1 MGYLVLHKIVR
12 EQNQAR
18 YYALTWQ
25 PALIGG
31 WAVERTWGRLSSPSR
46 RQRTMVVEDLDTA
59 LAVVCRHARRRLQH
73 NYHLVEGDIGD
84 LFEQRVAR

>member
-25 PALIGG
+25 PALTGG
-31 WAVERTWGRLSSPSR
+31 WVIEREWGRLASR
-46 RQRTMVVEDLDTA
+46 GRQQRMIAVEDLDAA
-59 LAVVCRHARRRLQH
+59 LAVVCRHARQRLQH
-73 NYHLVEGDIGD
+73 NYLLVDGD
-84 LFEQRVAR
+84 LGNWPEQSIAR